1 MNISPSQFNS
11 YGYSGV
17 YSIFEVYTVHKN
29 ISSQNINYG
38 YWGVNSIFEVYTVY
52 LYKII
57 IYILFKILIMAI
69 EVYTV

>member
-1 MNISPSQFNS
+1 MNISPSQYNS

-17 YSIFEVYTVHKN
+17 YTN
-29 ISSQNINYG
+29 I
-38 YWGVNSIFEVYTVY
+38 IFEVYTVY

-57 IYILFKILIMAI
+57 IYILLKILTMAI